1 VRSSDS
7 HAVAPQDVAAVGQIL
22 FGSGWRSELARVLGV
37 SENEIVQVECGLASA
52 PDDWR
57 GKLIALA
64 QDFAVRALEAA
75 NTLLSSVQGSAE
87 SALRPKPPLF
97 A

>member
-1 VRSSDS
+1 MRPIDS
-7 HAVAPQDVAAVGQIL
+7 HAIAPQDIAAVGQIL

-37 SENEIVQVECGLASA
+37 AEVEVVQVECGLASA
-52 PDDWR
+52 PEEWR

-75 NTLLSSVQGSAE
+75 NTLLSSVQGNAG
-87 SALRPKPPLF
+87 AAVAPNPPLY